1 MNLYKYIYIYIY
13 IYIYT
18 HNSYWIISNISEE
31 SESYI

>member
-1 MNLYKYIYIYIY
+1 MNLYKYIY